1 MTDTYTVRIGATEG
15 AREFTPTPGESG
27 RQNFAQ
33 VCGSS
38 GSRTY
43 SVYAPPLAA
52 LSLRI
57 TSLLSWP
64 KEWDGYQMAPS
75 RESVTRAFR
84 WIKDLYEDVPA
95 MGEEWIDPLIGA
107 DAHGNV
113 VFEWWEDH
121 KKLTVYVTP
130 TEVEYVKVSGPDIFS
145 DMEDGEV
152 EGVED
157 RRALWHWLTT
167 S

>member
-1 MTDTYTVRIGATEG
+1 MTDTYTVRPSAAEVS
-15 AREFTPTPGESG
+15 REFTPTPGESG
-27 RQNFAQ
+27 RQEAVQ
-33 VCGSS
+33 IRGSS

-75 RESVTRAFR
+75 RESVMNAFR
-84 WIKDLYEDVPA
+84 WIKRLHEDVPA
-95 MGEEWIDPLIGA
+95 MGEEWLDPLIGA

-113 VFEWWEDH
+113 VFEWWKDH
-121 KKLTVYVTP
+121 KKLTVYVHP
-130 TEVEYVKVSGPDIFS
+130 EVIEYVQVWGPDIFS

-152 EGVED
+152 EGEED